1 MSRFG
6 ESILGNRFPQA
17 VAHAAAGAAEL
28 QDEALLFKRA
38 QITFCRGV
46 GHLAEFLYLVVGD
59 VAVLTQVSDDF
70 IEVCLTF
77 TAAGGYSAGG
87 ERFKFVAEH
96 LLLLLFGELPDALNY
111 FFTCHPEPF
120 SFVQGKL
127 RREPALSLSKGIPPL
142 GSG

>member
-1 MSRFG
+1 MSLNPNVLTSREIVPPPHNTAWPSVAEKG
-6 ESILGNRFPQA
+6 LGVASEMLALVELVSNSNQPSKVLLSSIPKVVLGDRLPQA

-77 TAAGGYSAGG
+77 TAAGGYSAG
-87 ERFKFVAEH
+87 
-96 LLLLLFGELPDALNY
+96 
-111 FFTCHPEPF
+111 
-120 SFVQGKL
+120 
-127 RREPALSLSKGIPPL
+127 
-142 GSG
+142 